1 MGDASG
7 DDDESRPSDTMRER
21 VPESSRKFWLLL
33 GADRSV
39 VAAGIVG
46 VTFLVLVVIGQ
57 FHPTAT
63 PTLFGRG
70 DPLETLFQ
78 GLLTSIIT
86 GVTLVL
92 TLSQLVLSQEQG
104 PIGDQRER
112 MEGAMAFRRDVEDV
126 IEEPVSPAQPSA
138 FLRSLVELTRRRAGS
153 VRNAVNDVDDPS
165 LTEQI
170 GTLVDSVE
178 ANAAAVAENLSGSQF
193 GEFDVVFSALNY
205 NYSWKLYTAR
215 RIRAEHEGI
224 LTDAADDALADLID
238 ALELFGPARE
248 HFKTLYFQ
256 WELIDLSRMMLY
268 TSIPALVTAVMG
280 ILYLDPTLLSGTLL
294 GVRTGVLVVS
304 GAVAVSL
311 LPFALLLS
319 YILRIVTVTKR
330 TLSIGPFILRETDR
344 SRDLEVADTEG
355 RDQSGSDG
363 DDT

>member
-7 DDDESRPSDTMRER
+7 DVGEDRPSDTMRER
-21 VPESSRKFWLLL
+21 VPASSRKFWLLL
-33 GADRSV
+33 VVDRSA

-46 VTFLVLVVIGQ
+46 AIFLALVAIGQ
-57 FHPTAT
+57 FHPAGT
-63 PTLFGRG
+63 PALFTQG

-78 GLLTSIIT
+78 GLLTAIIT

-104 PIGDQRER
+104 PVGDQRER

-138 FLRSLVELTRRRAGS
+138 FLRSLVTLTRRRAE
-153 VRNAVNDVDDPS
+153 AVGDAVAAIDDPA
-165 LTEQI
+165 LTEQVDPF
-170 GTLVDSVE
+170 VDSVVE
-178 ANAAAVAENLSGSQF
+178 NADTVAHNLEGSQF

-205 NYSWKLYTAR
+205 NYSWKLYAGR
-215 RIRAEHEGI
+215 RIRAEYDDV
-224 LTDAADDALADLID
+224 LTEAADDALAELIE

-256 WELIDLSRMMLY
+256 WELIDLSRAMLY
-268 TSIPALVTAVMG
+268 ASIPALLTAVSG
-280 ILYLDPTLLSGTLL
+280 VLYLDPTVLSGTLL

-311 LPFALLLS
+311 LPFALLLA
-319 YILRIVTVTKR
+319 YVLRIVTVTKR

-344 SRDLEVADTEG
+344 THDLTADTETD
-355 RDQSGSDG
+355 RE
-363 DDT
+363 